1 MWRPGILVSI
11 NDADWELV
19 GEGDYVLRDGD
30 VCLYL
35 VLYIEAT
42 QIKGLESHDSN
53 YWLRVS
59 S

>member
-19 GEGDYVLRDGD
+19 GEGDYVLKDGD

-35 VLYIEAT
+35 VLYVEAT
-42 QIKGLESHDSN
+42 QRLGIT
-53 YWLRVS
+53 
-59 S
+59 